1 MNYIIGLRIRSLSLA
16 KYIATKKLYIIF
28 LTVVISMITNY
39 DINAQVEGCT
49 DPLANNYNPDA
60 TLNDGSCSYNITIH
74 NPDMRYLLPAMVS
87 ETSGLAIYNGRYYT
101 INDSGGNAELYGV
114 DTITGEVDQVIFIQ
128 ASNIDWEALAMDD
141 EYLYIGDFGNNSGM
155 RDDLCIYRIA
165 LNDIPAQGNATV
177 VPDIIEFTYSDFK
190 KTEEYTRNHNFD
202 CEAFLASDEWLYL
215 FSKNRGDYK
224 TKLYKLPKQPGTY
237 VAELITSYNVNGLVT
252 GADISNNKGEVT
264 LIGYTDQSWI
274 PFIWLMWDFDGEDY
288 FGGNKRRI
296 DMPNI
301 LATQTEAI
309 AYSVGKNE
317 LFTSEGHPL
326 FVQAAYN
333 FSSSA
338 WINGDISSV
347 TSGTKGNFDFTI
359 SPNPVKKKRVNID
372 ITNLRDGDYQLYLY
386 DTSGN
391 LIDNYNYK
399 IVKSQEKTRV
409 KIKVGKFKA
418 GVYFIKITSG
428 KHTVEKKFIIQG

>member
-1 MNYIIGLRIRSLSLA
+1 MNNIIGLRFKYLNLNKYVLSS
-16 KYIATKKLYIIF
+16 YLYIF
-28 LTVVISMITNY
+28 LLMLVFSIISVS
-39 DINAQVEGCT
+39 DINAQIEGCT
-49 DPLANNYNPDA
+49 DPLAKNYNPDA
-60 TLNDGSCSYNITIH
+60 TINDGSCSYNITIH

-87 ETSGLAIYNGRYYT
+87 ETSGLAIHNGRYYT

-128 ASNIDWEALAMDD
+128 SSNIDWEALAMDD
-141 EYLYIGDFGNNSGM
+141 NYMYIGDFGNNAGM

-165 LNDIPAQGNATV
+165 LNDIPAQGNATIS
-177 VPDIIEFTYSDFK
+177 PDTINFTYVDYK
-190 KTEEYTRNHNFD
+190 KSEEFSRDHNFD
-202 CEAFLASDEWLYL
+202 CEAFLASDQWLYL
-215 FSKNRGDYK
+215 FTKNRGNYK
-224 TKLYKLPKQPGTY
+224 TNLYRLPKQPGTY
-237 VAELITSYNVNGLVT
+237 VAELITSYDVNGLVT
-252 GADISNNKGEVT
+252 GADINKNKDEVT

-274 PFIWLMWDFDGEDY
+274 PFIWLLWDFDGDDY
-288 FGGNKRRI
+288 FDGNKRRI

-309 AYSVGKNE
+309 AYSEGKNE

-338 WINGDISSV
+338 WTSGGASSV
-347 TSGTKGNFDFTI
+347 IAATKGNFDFTI
-359 SPNPVKKKRVNID
+359 SPNPVKKKRVNVD

-391 LIDNYNYK
+391 MIDNYNYK
-399 IVKSQEKTRV
+399 IVKSQEKTRI
-409 KIKVGKFKA
+409 KIKVGKLNA

-428 KHTVEKKFIIQG
+428 KYTVEKKFIIQE